1 MGERLL
7 CKQEVIG
14 SIPFTSTTLRE
25 AQSGESG
32 RPSDVCIAR
41 AASGASLLAPGAA
54 RCRKRLQQ
62 AMIMEV
68 RDKAGYPVFLI
79 FDR

>member
-1 MGERLL
+1 
-7 CKQEVIG
+7 
-14 SIPFTSTTLRE
+14 LRF
-25 AQSGESG
+25 AQSGESD
-32 RPSDVCIAR
+32 RTEQTTPFAR

-68 RDKAGYPVFLI
+68 RDKAGLPVFLI